1 MGFVNISE
9 FMGTLLDDLRFTNPG
24 WQFAMMQNPIIDGGM
39 EGWKEY
45 INSGRRF
52 SDDEIKFLI
61 MHFKQNVPAEWKL
74 IETISN
80 LIESGSDRPQAL
92 QEKLIEQYD
101 WDKTKAS
108 QMRNGAL
115 SRMEE
120 LCLISRTKKGRE
132 VTYSLTDL
140 CNKIILE
147 KE

>member
-1 MGFVNISE
+1 M
-9 FMGTLLDDLRFTNPG
+9 
-24 WQFAMMQNPIIDGGM
+24 
-39 EGWKEY
+39 
-45 INSGRRF
+45 
-52 SDDEIKFLI
+52 
-61 MHFKQNVPAEWKL
+61 
-74 IETISN
+74 
-80 LIESGSDRPQAL
+80 IESGSDRPQAL